1 MAAPAQPQQKKTL
14 LMTEGSIWKSILLF
28 SVPLILGNLLQQ
40 LYNTADSIIVG
51 NFLGSNALAAVGS
64 SGSPIYLLIGFSQGV
79 AVGAGVVVSQYLG
92 AKDKKETR
100 IAVHTSLA
108 IAVILGLI
116 LTVGG
121 IAVSRSLLVWMNTPE
136 EVLGDAVTYM
146 KLYFGGVLFS
156 VVYNMAAGI
165 LNAAGNSRRSVIY
178 LACASITNIILDL
191 VLIAGLKMGVAGA
204 AIATD
209 ISQLVSCVL
218 SLRFLM
224 KVDADYKVELSA
236 IRPDQRMTS
245 RIIRIGLPTG
255 IQNMVISFSNVL
267 VQSSVNSYGA
277 AAMAGFAA
285 YMKIDGFNILP
296 VTSFSMAA
304 TTFVGQNYGAG
315 NLKRVKNGMWVTLGM
330 SVLYTL
336 CTGALLLAFQDPI
349 MHLFTSDE
357 TVVAFGCSAMH
368 YFCPF
373 YFLLVSAVLNTGLDL
388 LFVLKFGMGVEGV
401 AYATIIAQ
409 AVSAALTIW
418 VLMRTAGC
426 IRVELRALRMTWS
439 VLRQI
444 VSVGIPAALQ
454 MAITAFSNVFVQGYI
469 NYFGPDCMSGWTAY
483 TKVDQLVIL
492 PVQSIAM
499 AGTTFVGQ
507 NLGVGD
513 TARAKK
519 GVRTA
524 LYLSFA
530 VTAVLLVPVLL
541 LAPDLTAFFNSKAEV
556 VSYGALLLR
565 LLSPFYFFFC
575 INQIYSAALRGAGN
589 SQVPMWIM
597 LGSFVVFRQIYLYIV
612 ANYVSNEIIPIAM
625 SYPAGWF
632 VCSVATLIY
641 YRFCKFDSH
650 RLVEDV

>member
-1 MAAPAQPQQKKTL
+1 MTDTAQQQKKTL

-40 LYNTADSIIVG
+40 LYNTADSVIVG

-108 IAVILGLI
+108 IAAILGLI

-156 VVYNMAAGI
+156 VIYNMAAGI
-165 LNAAGNSRRSVIY
+165 LNAAGNSRRSVLY

-191 VLIAGLKMGVAGA
+191 VFIAGLKMGVAGA

-236 IRPDQRMTS
+236 IRLHRKMAG
-245 RIIRIGLPTG
+245 RIIRVGLPTG

-267 VQSSVNSYGA
+267 VQASVNSYGA

-296 VTSFSMAA
+296 VSSISMAA

-315 NLKRVKNGMWVTLGM
+315 RLDRVKRSVWVTLAIG
-330 SVLYTL
+330 VIYTL
-336 CTGALLLAFQDPI
+336 CTGAALLAGQDAI
-349 MHLFTSDE
+349 LHLFTADE
-357 TVVAFGCSAMH
+357 AVVTYGKLAMRW
-368 YFCPF
+368 FCPF
-373 YFLLVSAVLNTGLDL
+373 YFLLSILHGLAGAVRGTG
-388 LFVLKFGMGVEGV
+388 
-401 AYATIIAQ
+401 A
-409 AVSAALTIW
+409 S
-418 VLMRTAGC
+418 
-426 IRVELRALRMTWS
+426 
-439 VLRQI
+439 
-444 VSVGIPAALQ
+444 IPP
-454 MAITAFSNVFVQGYI
+454 MV
-469 NYFGPDCMSGWTAY
+469 
-483 TKVDQLVIL
+483 
-492 PVQSIAM
+492 
-499 AGTTFVGQ
+499 
-507 NLGVGD
+507 
-513 TARAKK
+513 
-519 GVRTA
+519 
-524 LYLSFA
+524 
-530 VTAVLLVPVLL
+530 VLLVSLCLFRVVWIQFLLPFFSGIEGVFILYPVSWGL
-541 LAPDLTAFFNSKAEV
+541 
-556 VSYGALLLR
+556 GALLM
-565 LLSPFYFFFC
+565 
-575 INQIYSAALRGAGN
+575 I
-589 SQVPMWIM
+589 
-597 LGSFVVFRQIYLYIV
+597 LY
-612 ANYVSNEIIPIAM
+612 AWKGKWMEYH
-625 SYPAGWF
+625 
-632 VCSVATLIY
+632 T
-641 YRFCKFDSH
+641 
-650 RLVEDV
+650 

>member
-1 MAAPAQPQQKKTL
+1 M
-14 LMTEGSIWKSILLF
+14 
-28 SVPLILGNLLQQ
+28 
-40 LYNTADSIIVG
+40 
-51 NFLGSNALAAVGS
+51 
-64 SGSPIYLLIGFSQGV
+64 

-165 LNAAGNSRRSVIY
+165 LNAAGNSRRSVLY

-267 VQSSVNSYGA
+267 VQSSVNCYGA

-330 SVLYTL
+330 GVLYTL
-336 CTGALLLAFQDPI
+336 CTGAMLLAFQDPI

-373 YFLLVSAVLNTGLDL
+373 YFLLAILHGMAGAVRGTGRSVPPMVVL
-388 LFVLKFGMGVEGV
+388 LISLCLFRPLPGVVG
-401 AYATIIAQ
+401 
-409 AVSAALTIW
+409 
-418 VLMRTAGC
+418 AGC
-426 IRVELRALRMTWS
+426 RADGPLRMERQLDDLRAFLTGTGNHSIFPFAFWGRLWYLIGKETANPVS
-439 VLRQI
+439 QEDPCRQQNPKPH
-444 VSVGIPAALQ
+444 SSAPPAHEW
-454 MAITAFSNVFVQGYI
+454 
-469 NYFGPDCMSGWTAY
+469 PC
-483 TKVDQLVIL
+483 
-492 PVQSIAM
+492 
-499 AGTTFVGQ
+499 
-507 NLGVGD
+507 
-513 TARAKK
+513 
-519 GVRTA
+519 
-524 LYLSFA
+524 
-530 VTAVLLVPVLL
+530 
-541 LAPDLTAFFNSKAEV
+541 
-556 VSYGALLLR
+556 
-565 LLSPFYFFFC
+565 
-575 INQIYSAALRGAGN
+575 
-589 SQVPMWIM
+589 
-597 LGSFVVFRQIYLYIV
+597 
-612 ANYVSNEIIPIAM
+612 
-625 SYPAGWF
+625 
-632 VCSVATLIY
+632 
-641 YRFCKFDSH
+641 
-650 RLVEDV
+650 

>member
-1 MAAPAQPQQKKTL
+1 MAATAQPQQEKTL

-236 IRPDQRMTS
+236 IRLHRKMAG
-245 RIIRIGLPTG
+245 RIIRVGLPTG

-267 VQSSVNSYGA
+267 VQASVNSYGA

-296 VTSFSMAA
+296 VSSISMAA

-315 NLKRVKNGMWVTLGM
+315 RLDRVKRSVWVTLAIG
-330 SVLYTL
+330 VIYTL
-336 CTGALLLAFQDPI
+336 CTGAALLAGQDAI
-349 MHLFTSDE
+349 LHLFTADE
-357 TVVAFGCSAMH
+357 AVVTYGKLAMRW
-368 YFCPF
+368 FCPF
-373 YFLLVSAVLNTGLDL
+373 YFLLSILHGLAGAVRGTG
-388 LFVLKFGMGVEGV
+388 
-401 AYATIIAQ
+401 A
-409 AVSAALTIW
+409 S
-418 VLMRTAGC
+418 
-426 IRVELRALRMTWS
+426 
-439 VLRQI
+439 
-444 VSVGIPAALQ
+444 IPP
-454 MAITAFSNVFVQGYI
+454 MV
-469 NYFGPDCMSGWTAY
+469 
-483 TKVDQLVIL
+483 
-492 PVQSIAM
+492 
-499 AGTTFVGQ
+499 
-507 NLGVGD
+507 
-513 TARAKK
+513 
-519 GVRTA
+519 
-524 LYLSFA
+524 
-530 VTAVLLVPVLL
+530 VLLVSLCLFRVVWIQFLLPFFSGIEGVFILYPVSWGL
-541 LAPDLTAFFNSKAEV
+541 
-556 VSYGALLLR
+556 GALLM
-565 LLSPFYFFFC
+565 
-575 INQIYSAALRGAGN
+575 I
-589 SQVPMWIM
+589 
-597 LGSFVVFRQIYLYIV
+597 LY
-612 ANYVSNEIIPIAM
+612 AWKGKWMEYH
-625 SYPAGWF
+625 
-632 VCSVATLIY
+632 T
-641 YRFCKFDSH
+641 
-650 RLVEDV
+650 

>member
-1 MAAPAQPQQKKTL
+1 MTDTAQQQKKTL

-108 IAVILGLI
+108 IAAILGLI

-121 IAVSRSLLVWMNTPE
+121 IAVSRTLLIWMNTPD

-156 VVYNMAAGI
+156 VIYNMAAGI
-165 LNAAGNSRRSVIY
+165 LNAAGNSRRSVLY

-191 VLIAGLKMGVAGA
+191 VFIAGLKMGVAGA

-224 KVDADYKVELSA
+224 KVDADYKVELSSV
-236 IRPDQRMTS
+236 RPDKRMTS

-277 AAMAGFAA
+277 G
-285 YMKIDGFNILP
+285 D
-296 VTSFSMAA
+296 
-304 TTFVGQNYGAG
+304 
-315 NLKRVKNGMWVTLGM
+315 LKRVKKGTWVTLAMG
-330 SVLYTL
+330 VLYTL
-336 CTGALLLAFQDPI
+336 CTGTLLLAFQNPI

-357 TVVAFGCSAMH
+357 TVVSFGCIAMH

-373 YFLLVSAVLNTGLDL
+373 YFLLS
-388 LFVLKFGMGVEGV
+388 
-401 AYATIIAQ
+401 
-409 AVSAALTIW
+409 
-418 VLMRTAGC
+418 
-426 IRVELRALRMTWS
+426 
-439 VLRQI
+439 
-444 VSVGIPAALQ
+444 
-454 MAITAFSNVFVQGYI
+454 
-469 NYFGPDCMSGWTAY
+469 
-483 TKVDQLVIL
+483 IL
-492 PVQSIAM
+492 HGM
-499 AGTTFVGQ
+499 AG
-507 NLGVGD
+507 
-513 TARAKK
+513 A
-519 GVRTA
+519 VRGTGR
-524 LYLSFA
+524 S
-530 VTAVLLVPVLL
+530 VPPMVVLLVSLCLFRVVWIQFVLPFFSGIEGVFVLYPVSWAL
-541 LAPDLTAFFNSKAEV
+541 
-556 VSYGALLLR
+556 GAVLMVL
-565 LLSPFYFFFC
+565 Y
-575 INQIYSAALRGAGN
+575 A
-589 SQVPMWIM
+589 WK
-597 LGSFVVFRQIYLYIV
+597 GSWMTYDH
-612 ANYVSNEIIPIAM
+612 S
-625 SYPAGWF
+625 
-632 VCSVATLIY
+632 
-641 YRFCKFDSH
+641 
-650 RLVEDV
+650 

>member
-1 MAAPAQPQQKKTL
+1 MPQTTTAPRKKTR
-14 LMTEGSIWKSILLF
+14 LMTEGGIFKNLLLF
-28 SVPLILGNLLQQ
+28 AVPLILGNLLQQ

-121 IAVSRSLLVWMNTPE
+121 IAVSRSLLIWMNTPE

-255 IQNMVISFSNVL
+255 IQNMVISLSNVL
-267 VQSSVNSYGA
+267 VQVSVNGYGA

-285 YMKIDGFNILP
+285 YMKVDGFNILP
-296 VTSFSMAA
+296 VLSFGMAA
-304 TTFVGQNYGAG
+304 TTFVGQNFGAG
-315 NLKRVKNGMWVTLGM
+315 KIDRVKKGTFVTLGM
-330 SVLYTL
+330 CIVYTIL
-336 CTGALLLAFQDPI
+336 TGILLLAFQDPI
-349 MHLFTSDE
+349 MHLFTGDE
-357 TVVAFGCSAMH
+357 MVIAYGKICML

-373 YFLLVSAVLNTGLDL
+373 YWMLGILQGL
-388 LFVLKFGMGVEGV
+388 
-401 AYATIIAQ
+401 
-409 AVSAALTIW
+409 
-418 VLMRTAGC
+418 
-426 IRVELRALRMTWS
+426 
-439 VLRQI
+439 
-444 VSVGIPAALQ
+444 
-454 MAITAFSNVFVQGYI
+454 
-469 NYFGPDCMSGWTAY
+469 
-483 TKVDQLVIL
+483 
-492 PVQSIAM
+492 
-499 AGTTFVGQ
+499 AGT
-507 NLGVGD
+507 
-513 TARAKK
+513 
-519 GVRTA
+519 VRGTGKSVPPMVVLLISLCLFRIVWIQFA
-524 LYLSFA
+524 LPLFA
-530 VTAVLLVPVLL
+530 GIEGVLLVYPVSW
-541 LAPDLTAFFNSKAEV
+541 AV
-556 VSYGALLLR
+556 GAVLM
-565 LLSPFYFFFC
+565 
-575 INQIYSAALRGAGN
+575 
-589 SQVPMWIM
+589 V
-597 LGSFVVFRQIYLYIV
+597 LYAWKGKWMQLPEAI
-612 ANYVSNEIIPIAM
+612 S
-625 SYPAGWF
+625 
-632 VCSVATLIY
+632 
-641 YRFCKFDSH
+641 
-650 RLVEDV
+650 

>member
-92 AKDKKETR
+92 AKDKNETR

-121 IAVSRSLLVWMNTPE
+121 I
-136 EVLGDAVTYM
+136 AVTYM

-165 LNAAGNSRRSVIY
+165 LNAAGNSRRSVLY

-336 CTGALLLAFQDPI
+336 CTGTLLLAFQDPI

-373 YFLLVSAVLNTGLDL
+373 YFLLAILHGMAGAVRGTGRSVPPMVVLLISLCLFRVVWIQFVLPFFAGIEGVFVLYPVSWALGAVL
-388 LFVLKFGMGVEGV
+388 M
-401 AYATIIAQ
+401 
-409 AVSAALTIW
+409 
-418 VLMRTAGC
+418 
-426 IRVELRALRMTWS
+426 
-439 VLRQI
+439 
-444 VSVGIPAALQ
+444 
-454 MAITAFSNVFVQGYI
+454 
-469 NYFGPDCMSGWTAY
+469 
-483 TKVDQLVIL
+483 
-492 PVQSIAM
+492 
-499 AGTTFVGQ
+499 
-507 NLGVGD
+507 
-513 TARAKK
+513 
-519 GVRTA
+519 A
-524 LYLSFA
+524 LYA
-530 VTAVLLVPVLL
+530 W
-541 LAPDLTAFFNSKAEV
+541 K
-556 VSYGALLLR
+556 
-565 LLSPFYFFFC
+565 
-575 INQIYSAALRGAGN
+575 
-589 SQVPMWIM
+589 
-597 LGSFVVFRQIYLYIV
+597 GSWMTYEH
-612 ANYVSNEIIPIAM
+612 S
-625 SYPAGWF
+625 
-632 VCSVATLIY
+632 
-641 YRFCKFDSH
+641 
-650 RLVEDV
+650 